1 MAGNKP
7 LPNKLSNRLGSAEIV
22 VAPGVYDALSALLV
36 QQAGFE
42 TAYLSG
48 ASLAYTRFGRPDI
61 GLIGMREVADTI
73 TAIRER
79 IDIDL
84 VVDGDTGYG
93 NALNVIRTVR
103 EFERAGATA
112 IQLEDQD
119 LPKRCGHLAGKSL
132 VSADEMVGKLKA
144 AVDTRRDS
152 DTVIIARTDAIAVE
166 GYAAALDRAE
176 RYHEAGADVLFIEA
190 PEGRDQMI
198 AMNKQF
204 SGRAPLLANM
214 VEGGK
219 TPVSGADDLQGLG
232 YSIVIF
238 PGGTVR
244 AVSFVMQEYMADLR
258 RSGSTAQWRNR
269 MFDFNGFNAL
279 IGTPEM
285 LAKGE
290 AYDAAHMAA
299 ESQEKPGID

>member
-1 MAGNKP
+1 MAESKASPQALGA
-7 LPNKLSNRLGSAEIV
+7 RLAAQEIV

-61 GLIGMREVADTI
+61 GLIGMREVADTV

-84 VVDGDTGYG
+84 VVDADTGYG

-144 AVDTRRDS
+144 AVDTRRDG
-152 DTVIIARTDAIAVE
+152 DTVILARTDAIAVE
-166 GYAAALDRAE
+166 GYDAAIERAE
-176 RYHEAGADVLFIEA
+176 RYLEAGADVLFIEA
-190 PEGRDQMI
+190 PENREQMVD
-198 AMNKQF
+198 MNRRF
-204 SGRAPLLANM
+204 AGRAPLLANM

-219 TPVSGADDLQGLG
+219 TPVSGADDLQSLG

-244 AVSFVMQEYMADLR
+244 AVSFVMQEYMAHLR
-258 RSGSTAQWRNR
+258 ETGSTAQWRNR

-285 LAKGE
+285 LAKGQ
-290 AYDAAHMAA
+290 AYDANSMAEQTRDA
-299 ESQEKPGID
+299 